1 MPRALALALLLFAA
15 CGTVTADPH
24 DAGGGQGGAGGQ
36 LAAVGGQ
43 GGHDVAGGAGGAS
56 SATGGAAGAPTSS
69 GGAGGGETCLGP
81 DVEGFALNIDMPCPM
96 GDAAACVY
104 SSDHCCYAHCTL
116 NNVQYVGCLSGSAVA
131 SRCYA
136 SCSDCP

>member
-1 MPRALALALLLFAA
+1 MGLAVMTRALALAVLLFAA

-24 DAGGGQGGAGGQ
+24 DAGGT
-36 LAAVGGQ
+36 
-43 GGHDVAGGAGGAS
+43 GGAGGALLAATGGQGGRDVAGAGGAAGTPTTS
-56 SATGGAAGAPTSS
+56 TGGAAGA
-69 GGAGGGETCLGP
+69 ACLGP
-81 DVEGFALNIDMPCPM
+81 DTAGFALNIDQACPM

-116 NNVQYVGCLSGSAVA
+116 NNAQYVGCISGSPVA

>member
-1 MPRALALALLLFAA
+1 MTRALALALVLFAA

-36 LAAVGGQ
+36 LAAAGGQ
-43 GGHDVAGGAGGAS
+43 GGRPDVAGA
-56 SATGGAAGAPTSS
+56 GGAAGAPTSS
-69 GGAGGGETCLGP
+69 SGGAGGAESCAVNNNTLGFGYNT
-81 DVEGFALNIDMPCPM
+81 DQPCPM

-104 SSDHCCYAHCTL
+104 SSDHCCYAHCIL
-116 NNVQYVGCLSGSAVA
+116 NNAQYVGCVSGSPVA